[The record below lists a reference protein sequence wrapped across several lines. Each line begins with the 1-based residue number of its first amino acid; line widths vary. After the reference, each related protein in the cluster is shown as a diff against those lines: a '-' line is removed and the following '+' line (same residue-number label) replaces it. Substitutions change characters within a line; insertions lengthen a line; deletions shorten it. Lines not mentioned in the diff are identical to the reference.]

1 MINYKT
7 RSQAFLEACDYQIR
21 KLKMTEKK
29 KLKLVT
35 DEQSEIDARKREA
48 KVFELRI
55 QGYTFEQIASE
66 VGYQGT
72 SGAWQ
77 AYRRARESMIF
88 ESVEEARQLELLRL
102 DEMMFALWDR
112 AIGGDLPSAS
122 CVLKIMDRRAKL
134 LGLDKPEKI
143 EVNKWD
149 FDGADLD
156 AEVQKLVTMMN
167 EREEEFMERREAEVR
182 AEMRA
187 QFEVEKKLEKEL
199 QSKKLQSDS
208 KAKLLEFLGTDANEE
223 KEG

>member
-1 MINYKT
+1 
-7 RSQAFLEACDYQIR
+7 
-21 KLKMTEKK
+21 MTEKK
-29 KLKLVT
+29 NLKLVT
-35 DEQSEIDARKREA
+35 DEQTEIDSRLREA

-55 QGYTFEQIASE
+55 QGFTFEHIASE
-66 VGYQGT
+66 VGYQGA

-77 AYRRARESMIF
+77 AYQRAKESMIF

-112 AIGGDLPSAS
+112 AIGGDLPAAS

-208 KAKLLEFLGTDANEE
+208 KAKLLEFLGTHANEE

>member
-1 MINYKT
+1 MI
-7 RSQAFLEACDYQIR
+7 
-21 KLKMTEKK
+21 EKK
-29 KLKLVT
+29 NLKLVT
-35 DEQSEIDARKREA
+35 DEQAEIDARLREA
-48 KVFELRI
+48 KVFQLRI
-55 QGYTFEQIASE
+55 QGFTFEQIASE
-66 VGYQGT
+66 VGYQGA

-77 AYRRARESMIF
+77 AYKRAKDSMIF
-88 ESVEEARQLELLRL
+88 ESVDEARQLELMRL

-112 AIGGDLPSAS
+112 AIGGDLPAAS

-134 LGLDKPEKI
+134 LGLDKPEKV

-187 QFEVEKKLEKEL
+187 QFEVEKRLEKES
-199 QSKKLQSDS
+199 QSKKSQSDS
-208 KAKLLEFLGTDANEE
+208 KAKLIEMLGLHMRHRLRLNLP
-223 KEG
+223 